1 MTRIVNIL
9 YVALPEISGSTIR
22 SHAMMLAHKDVIG
35 IPEIYVAP
43 TCKGLRGDYEKDG
56 VIYRYLSKGISS
68 SSESQKSLSNLFF
81 KGLQYIVWFVKLYKK
96 IAKNSADVRVIHCHS
111 MFITVIPI
119 LLLCV
124 FNPHIKIIYEIRSF
138 WELRIASV
146 VRFKIV
152 RLIENIVAANVSKIV
167 VISAPMKAD
176 LVNRGFSSSK
186 IFINRN
192 FVYVNNDLDYKS
204 MNIRRFAYVGN
215 ISNIEGI
222 DLLIE
227 AFEDL
232 KLEGAEL
239 MIYGNGSELSSLI
252 SKYGKEYF
260 YGGFDKSEV
269 ESIYEKI
276 DAVVI
281 NRRGFEICQK
291 VTPLKPLEAIN
302 YNKLLIA
309 SDVGGLEDVLK
320 GNEAN
325 YISYESDRKTELMKA
340 LIEAYNMS
348 TIEIKEKLMSSKTW
362 LNEFRSERSYKKE
375 LIGLYEHF

>member
-1 MTRIVNIL
+1 VL
-9 YVALPEISGSTIR
+9 
-22 SHAMMLAHKDVIG
+22 K
-35 IPEIYVAP
+35 
-43 TCKGLRGDYEKDG
+43 
-56 VIYRYLSKGISS
+56 
-68 SSESQKSLSNLFF
+68 
-81 KGLQYIVWFVKLYKK
+81 
-96 IAKNSADVRVIHCHS
+96 
-111 MFITVIPI
+111 
-119 LLLCV
+119 
-124 FNPHIKIIYEIRSF
+124 
-138 WELRIASV
+138 
-146 VRFKIV
+146 FKIV
-152 RLIENIVAANVSKIV
+152 RLFENIVAENVSKIV

-186 IFINRN
+186 ISINRN
-192 FVYVNNDLDYKS
+192 FVFVNNDMDYESKK
-204 MNIRRFAYVGN
+204 IRRFAYVGN

-222 DLLIE
+222 DILIE
-227 AFEDL
+227 AFEAL

-239 MIYGNGSELSSLI
+239 MIYGNGSELGSLI

-309 SDVGGLEDVLK
+309 SDVGGLEDVMK

-325 YISYESDRKTELMKA
+325 YISYESDSKTELMKA
-340 LIEAYNMS
+340 LLEAYNMS
-348 TIEIKEKLMSSKTW
+348 TIEIKEKLVSSKTW
-362 LNEFRSERSYKKE
+362 LNEFRSERSYIKE
-375 LIGLYEHF
+375 LRGLYEQF